1 MAKEAKLKLDGKT
14 YNVLTLDYML
24 YKPYDNNL
32 KPSAVT
38 QGGLIN
44 FTIKSPKKGDLKFHD
59 WMNSVSDVKDGEFIL
74 PVMEGIDLL
83 DKHMSFTK
91 AHCVCLQECYS
102 LANKGNSVQTSSGP
116 GIFQSL
122 GSVLPIPAG
131 GLIGSIVDAG
141 MSQIP
146 IPGLDTAL
154 SIFKGIFGGGG
165 GGGGSSAVEMIMKL
179 TISAA
184 SITFDDTVK
193 FRNKALP

>member
-1 MAKEAKLKLDGKT
+1 MAKEATLKLGKNT
-14 YNVLTLDYML
+14 YNVLALDYML

-44 FTIKSPKKGDLKFHD
+44 FTIKSPKKGDLTFHD
-59 WMNSVSDVKDGEFIL
+59 WMNSVCDVRDGEFIL
-74 PVMEGIDLL
+74 PVMEGIDFL
-83 DKHMSFTK
+83 KKQMSFTK

-102 LANKGNSVQTSSGP
+102 LANKGNIGQTGSNP

-122 GSVLPIPAG
+122 GGLSPIPFG
-131 GLIGSIVDAG
+131 GLAGSILDEGLSHV
-141 MSQIP
+141 P
-146 IPGLDTAL
+146 ILNNFLDF
-154 SIFKGIFGGGG
+154 FKGG
-165 GGGGSSAVEMIMKL
+165 GGGGSSTAVEMYMKL

-184 SITFDDTVK
+184 SITFDGAVK